1 MEWDEYICGETQR
14 VPICGPQKVT
24 FYVAFR
30 ELVEGI
36 EGIEM
41 EQTDDKEGM
50 TAEELIE
57 ELQKVDPESLVQ
69 MEVEINGISCWI
81 GCSSV
86 RTLLQQKRAKCNFV
100 ILEGY

>member
-14 VPICGPQKVT
+14 VPICEPQKVT

-57 ELQKVDPESLVQ
+57 ELQKVDPESVIQ
-69 MEVEINGISCWI
+69 MVMKI
-81 GCSSV
+81 GDTSYWSHCYSV
-86 RTLLQQKRAKCNFV
+86 TPWERDSPGGFNFV
-100 ILEGY
+100 VLEGD

>member
-1 MEWDEYICGETQR
+1 MKKTEHRSEWDEYICGETQR
-14 VPICGPQKVT
+14 VPICEPQKVT

-69 MEVEINGISCWI
+69 MEVKI
-81 GCSSV
+81 GD
-86 RTLLQQKRAKCNFV
+86 
-100 ILEGY
+100 

>member
-14 VPICGPQKVT
+14 VPICEPQKVT

-41 EQTDDKEGM
+41 EQTDEKEGM

-57 ELQKVDPESLVQ
+57 ELQKVDPESIVQ
-69 MEVEINGISCWI
+69 MELKVGKITYCVNCFAVTPMERDTPG
-81 GCSSV
+81 GFD
-86 RTLLQQKRAKCNFV
+86 FV
-100 ILEGY
+100 VLEGD

>member
-1 MEWDEYICGETQR
+1 MEWDEYICGSTQR
-14 VPICGPQKVT
+14 VPICEPQKVT

-69 MEVEINGISCWI
+69 MEVKI
-81 GCSSV
+81 GD
-86 RTLLQQKRAKCNFV
+86 
-100 ILEGY
+100 

>member
-14 VPICGPQKVT
+14 VPICEPQKVT

-69 MEVEINGISCWI
+69 MEVKI
-81 GCSSV
+81 GD
-86 RTLLQQKRAKCNFV
+86 
-100 ILEGY
+100 